1 MIDLRLVAAAAALAV
16 SFGAGWAVNG
26 WRVGAQ
32 VDKIKAD
39 QSAALATANRSALVL
54 QQRLDAERDGKAA
67 ELAAIDAKGAKALR
81 DAQNEND
88 RLQRCIA
95 AGTCGLRVNVV
106 RGACPAGD
114 VPGTAPAG
122 GVDLGAGAELAPAA
136 RQDYFTLRGSIER
149 AGAKLTAC
157 QASLRLLTG
166 AASTP
171 AAGATRPAQ

>member
-26 WRVGAQ
+26 WRVGSQ
-32 VDKIKAD
+32 VDKLKAD

-67 ELAAIDAKGAKALR
+67 ELAAIDAKGAKALKG
-81 DAQNEND
+81 AQDEND

-106 RGACPAGD
+106 RSACPASD
-114 VPGTAPAG
+114 VPGTAATG
-122 GVDLGAGAELAPAA
+122 GVDSGTGIELAPAA
-136 RQDYFTLRGSIER
+136 RQDYFTLRNALGR
-149 AGAKLTAC
+149 VGAKLDAC
-157 QASLRLLTG
+157 QSSLRTLTG
-166 AASTP
+166 GASTP
-171 AAGATRPAQ
+171 AAGAIRPAP